1 MLYDIFEGIV
11 NRKFLNF
18 FYFVLT
24 VAILIAALK
33 ILNYLPMMIQKDI
46 MRRYHSIEEVRS
58 KLNIK
63 EIPIPSYFPQ
73 SLVWPPSEIFAQ
85 NKPFTAVVMEFNNS
99 SKAEVA
105 LVISHASSKNF
116 KADEKIKIIQIKD
129 RVNYPVKG
137 RNVLLETGVC
147 KDEEPCS
154 RIAWD
159 EGQYRITVTA
169 KSSPPEL
176 LKIAESMIR

>member
-1 MLYDIFEGIV
+1 MIYSRGIV

-33 ILNYLPMMIQKDI
+33 IFNYLPMMIQKDT
-46 MRRYHSIEEVRS
+46 MRRYNSIEEVKS

-63 EIPIPSYFPQ
+63 GIPIPSYFPQ

-85 NKPFTAVVMEFNNS
+85 NRPFTAVVMEFNNS

-105 LVISHASSKNF
+105 LVISQAPSKNF
-116 KADEKIKIIQIKD
+116 RADEKIKIVRIKD
-129 RVNYPVKG
+129 RVNYPLKG
-137 RNVLLETGVC
+137 RNVLLEAGVC
-147 KDEEPCS
+147 KNEEPCS
-154 RIAWD
+154 RISWD
-159 EGQYRITVTA
+159 EDKHTITVTA
-169 KSSPPEL
+169 KTSLPEL